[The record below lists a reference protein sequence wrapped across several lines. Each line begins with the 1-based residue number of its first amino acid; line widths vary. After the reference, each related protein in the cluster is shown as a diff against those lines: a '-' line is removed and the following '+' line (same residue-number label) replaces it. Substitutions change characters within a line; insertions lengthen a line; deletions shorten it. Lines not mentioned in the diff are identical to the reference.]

1 MIITCN
7 ESSKSKIK
15 VKVFTITFSRKRLMQ
30 FNVLRSSDRPTPPP
44 PYYHHHRDG
53 QDNKCP
59 TCKCPYA
66 NAWEGRARLELTKPL
81 RC

>member
-44 PYYHHHRDG
+44 HTTTTTGTDRITNARH
-53 QDNKCP
+53 
-59 TCKCPYA
+59 A
-66 NAWEGRARLELTKPL
+66 NALMQMPGRGGHAWN
-81 RC
+81 